1 MEETRNKR
9 KIVLTVV
16 LVLALIA
23 AAIAGTYAWLTAQ
36 DSAQNTFTVG
46 EFNDPSVKPD
56 PDNPDQPGSDSS
68 TDGFLTETKWVDLSK
83 VYQGAEI
90 AKNPNVGIGKGS
102 DDAYV
107 FVYVDNNTQAS
118 DEDIA
123 ANAPYFFLNEGWG
136 AVEADSITVGED
148 QTAYTG
154 GLFVY
159 KGGAEPYSNIFK
171 ASENADDYTG
181 EVFSEVIVPKD
192 ANLDKYAENPTMDV
206 FAYLYSV
213 QYTDT
218 EQSIPATSGE
228 GSYAAAVEAAKLWDD
243 TCAIS
248 QS

>member
-23 AAIAGTYAWLTAQ
+23 AAITGTYAWLTAQ

-46 EFNDPSVKPD
+46 EFNEPSVKPD
-56 PDNPDQPGSDSS
+56 PSDPDEPGSDPSA
-68 TDGFLTETKWVDLSK
+68 DGFLTETKWVDLSK

-90 AKNPNVGIGKGS
+90 AKNPNVGIGEGS

-118 DEDIA
+118 DSDIA
-123 ANAPYFFLNEGWG
+123 TNAPYFFLNEGWE
-136 AVEADSITVGED
+136 AVEADSIAVGED

-159 KGGAEPYSNIFK
+159 KGGTEPNSHIFK
-171 ASENADDYTG
+171 ASESDDDYTG
-181 EVFSEVIVPKD
+181 EVFSEVIVPKG
-192 ANLDKYAENPTMDV
+192 AVLDKYAEKPTMDV

-213 QYTDT
+213 QYTDAA
-218 EQSIPATSGE
+218 QSTPATSGE
-228 GSYAAAVEAAKLWDD
+228 GSYDAAVEAAKLWDD
-243 TCAIS
+243 TCASS

>member
-56 PDNPDQPGSDSS
+56 PSDPDQPGSDPSA
-68 TDGFLTETKWVDLSK
+68 DGFLTETKWVNLSK

-90 AKNPNVGIGKGS
+90 AKNPNVGIGAGS

-107 FVYVDNNTQAS
+107 FVYVDNNTQTS
-118 DEDIA
+118 NGDIA
-123 ANAPYFFLNEGWG
+123 TNAPYFFLNEDWEP
-136 AVEADSITVGED
+136 VKADSITVGEGPA
-148 QTAYTG
+148 AYTG

-159 KGGAEPYSNIFK
+159 KGSEPNSHIFK

-181 EVFSEVIVPKD
+181 EVFSEVIVPESAD
-192 ANLDKYAENPTMDV
+192 LDKYAENPTMDV

-213 QYTDT
+213 QYIDAA
-218 EQSIPATSGE
+218 QSTPAPSGE
-228 GSYAAAVEAAKLWDD
+228 GSYAAAVEAAKD
-243 TCAIS
+243 TFAIS
-248 QS
+248 

>member
-23 AAIAGTYAWLTAQ
+23 AAITGTYAWLTAQ

-46 EFNDPSVKPD
+46 EFNEPSVKPD
-56 PDNPDQPGSDSS
+56 PSNPDEPSADDPS

-90 AKNPNVGIGKGS
+90 AKNPNVGIGEGS

-123 ANAPYFFLNEGWG
+123 ANAPYFSLNEDWE
-136 AVEADSITVGED
+136 AVEADSITVGEG

-159 KGGAEPYSNIFK
+159 KGGEPNSHIFK

-181 EVFSEVIVPKD
+181 EVFSQVIVPERAD
-192 ANLDKYAENPTMDV
+192 LDKYAEKPTMDV

-213 QYTDT
+213 QYIDAA
-218 EQSIPATSGE
+218 QSTPATSGE
-228 GSYAAAVEAAKLWDD
+228 GSYAAAVEAAKLWDN
-243 TCAIS
+243 TWAS
-248 QS
+248 S

>member
-46 EFNDPSVKPD
+46 EFNEPSVEPKPD
-56 PDNPDQPGSDSS
+56 KPDEPGSDPS
-68 TDGFLTETKWVDLSK
+68 TDGFLTETKWVDFSK

-90 AKNPNVGIGKGS
+90 AKNPNVGIGEGS

-118 DEDIA
+118 DDDIA
-123 ANAPYFFLNEGWG
+123 TNAPYFFLNEGWEVVE
-136 AVEADSITVGED
+136 AVEADSIAVGEG
-148 QTAYTG
+148 QTAYAG

-159 KGGAEPYSNIFK
+159 EGGAEPYPNIFK

-181 EVFSEVIVPKD
+181 EVFSKVIVPED

-213 QYTDT
+213 QYTDA
-218 EQSIPATSGE
+218 EQSTPAPSGE
-228 GSYAAAVEAAKLWDD
+228 GSYAAAVEAAKD
-243 TCAIS
+243 TFAIS
-248 QS
+248 

>member
-46 EFNDPSVKPD
+46 EFNEPSVKPD
-56 PDNPDQPGSDSS
+56 PSNPDEPGSDPSA
-68 TDGFLTETKWVDLSK
+68 DGFLTETKWVDLSK

-90 AKNPNVGIGKGS
+90 AKNPNVGIGEGS

-118 DEDIA
+118 DSDIA
-123 ANAPYFFLNEGWG
+123 TNAPYFFLNEGWK
-136 AVEADSITVGED
+136 AVDADSITVGENQ

-159 KGGAEPYSNIFK
+159 KGGAEPNSYIFK

-181 EVFSEVIVPKD
+181 EVFSEVIVPKG

-213 QYTDT
+213 QYTNA

-228 GSYAAAVEAAKLWDD
+228 GSYDAAEEAAKHWDD

-248 QS
+248 

>member
-36 DSAQNTFTVG
+36 DNAQNTFTVG
-46 EFNDPSVKPD
+46 EFNEPSVEPKPD
-56 PDNPDQPGSDSS
+56 KPDEPGSDPS
-68 TDGFLTETKWVDLSK
+68 TDGFLTETKWVDFSK

-90 AKNPNVGIGKGS
+90 AKNPNVGIGAGS

-107 FVYVDNNTQAS
+107 FVYVDNNTQTS
-118 DEDIA
+118 NGDIA
-123 ANAPYFFLNEGWG
+123 TNAPYFFLNEGWEV
-136 AVEADSITVGED
+136 VEADSIIVGEN

-154 GLFVY
+154 GLFIY
-159 KGGAEPYSNIFK
+159 KGGEPNSHIFK

-192 ANLDKYAENPTMDV
+192 ADLDKYAEKPTMDV

-213 QYTDT
+213 QYTDAA
-218 EQSIPATSGE
+218 QSTPATSGE
-228 GSYAAAVEAAKLWDD
+228 GSYTAAVEAAKLWDD

-248 QS
+248 

>member
-23 AAIAGTYAWLTAQ
+23 AAITGTYAWLTAQ
-36 DSAQNTFTVG
+36 DRAQNTFTVG
-46 EFNDPSVKPD
+46 EFNEPSVKPD
-56 PDNPDQPGSDSS
+56 PSNPDEPGSDSS
-68 TDGFLTETKWVDLSK
+68 TDGFLTETKWVDFSK

-90 AKNPNVGIGKGS
+90 AKNPNVGIGEGS

-107 FVYVDNNTQAS
+107 FVYVDNNTQTS
-118 DEDIA
+118 YGDIA
-123 ANAPYFFLNEGWG
+123 ANAPYFFLNKGWEE
-136 AVEADSITVGED
+136 VVADSINVGES

-159 KGGAEPYSNIFK
+159 KGGTEPNSYIFK

-181 EVFSEVIVPKD
+181 EVFSKVIVPKG
-192 ANLDKYAENPTMDV
+192 ANLEKYAENPTMDV

-213 QYTDT
+213 QYTDAA
-218 EQSIPATSGE
+218 QSTPATSGE
-228 GSYAAAVEAAKLWDD
+228 GSYAAAVEAAKD
-243 TCAIS
+243 TFAIS
-248 QS
+248 

>member
-16 LVLALIA
+16 LVLALIV

-36 DSAQNTFTVG
+36 DRAQNTFTVG
-46 EFNDPSVKPD
+46 EFNEPSVKPD
-56 PDNPDQPGSDSS
+56 PSNPDEPGSDPSE
-68 TDGFLTETKWVDLSK
+68 DGFLTETKWVDLSK

-90 AKNPNVGIGKGS
+90 AKNPNVGIGEGS

-107 FVYVDNNTQAS
+107 FVYVDNNTQTS
-118 DEDIA
+118 DSDIA
-123 ANAPYFFLNEGWG
+123 TNAPYFFLNEGWK
-136 AVEADSITVGED
+136 AVDADSITVGENQ

-159 KGGAEPYSNIFK
+159 EGGEPNSHIFK

-181 EVFSEVIVPKD
+181 EVFSKVIVPKG
-192 ANLDKYAENPTMDV
+192 ANLEKYAENPTMDV

-213 QYTDT
+213 QYTDAA
-218 EQSIPATSGE
+218 QSTPAPSGE
-228 GSYAAAVEAAKLWDD
+228 GSYAAAVEAAKD
-243 TCAIS
+243 TFAIS

>member
-23 AAIAGTYAWLTAQ
+23 AAIAGTYAWLTAK

-46 EFNDPSVKPD
+46 EFNEPSVKPD
-56 PDNPDQPGSDSS
+56 PSNPDEPGSDSS
-68 TDGFLTETKWVDLSK
+68 TDGFLTETKWVNFSK

-107 FVYVDNNTQAS
+107 FVYVDNNTQTS
-118 DEDIA
+118 DGDIA
-123 ANAPYFFLNEGWG
+123 TSAPYFFLNEDWEP
-136 AVEADSITVGED
+136 VDADSTTVGEN
-148 QTAYTG
+148 QRTAYTG

-159 KGGAEPYSNIFK
+159 KGGAEPNSHIFK

-181 EVFSEVIVPKD
+181 EVFSQVIVPERAD
-192 ANLDKYAENPTMDV
+192 LDKYAENPTMDV

-213 QYTDT
+213 QYIDAA
-218 EQSIPATSGE
+218 QSTPAPSGE
-228 GSYAAAVEAAKLWDD
+228 GSYAAAVEAAKD
-243 TCAIS
+243 TFAIS
-248 QS
+248 

>member
-16 LVLALIA
+16 LVLALIV

-36 DSAQNTFTVG
+36 DSAKNTFTVG
-46 EFNDPSVKPD
+46 EFNEPNVKPD
-56 PDNPDQPGSDSS
+56 PDKPDEPGSDPSV
-68 TDGFLTETKWVDLSK
+68 DGFLTETKWVNLSK

-90 AKNPNVGIGKGS
+90 AKNPNVGIGAGS

-123 ANAPYFFLNEGWG
+123 ANAPYFSLNEDWEP
-136 AVEADSITVGED
+136 VEADSITVGGG

-159 KGGAEPYSNIFK
+159 KGGEPNSHIFK

-181 EVFSEVIVPKD
+181 EVFSQVIVPERAD
-192 ANLDKYAENPTMDV
+192 LDKYAEKPTMDV

-213 QYTDT
+213 QYIDAA
-218 EQSIPATSGE
+218 QSTPAPSGE
-228 GSYAAAVEAAKLWDD
+228 GSYAAAVEAAKGWDD

>member
-23 AAIAGTYAWLTAQ
+23 AAITGTYAWLTAQ

-46 EFNDPSVKPD
+46 EFNEPSVKPD
-56 PDNPDQPGSDSS
+56 PSNPDEPGSDPSA
-68 TDGFLTETKWVDLSK
+68 DGFLTETKWVNLSK

-90 AKNPNVGIGKGS
+90 AKNPNVGIGEGS

-118 DEDIA
+118 DSDIA
-123 ANAPYFFLNEGWG
+123 TNAPYFFLNARWE
-136 AVEADSITVGED
+136 AVEADSIIVGED

-159 KGGAEPYSNIFK
+159 KGTEPNSYIFK
-171 ASENADDYTG
+171 ASESDDDYTG
-181 EVFSEVIVPKD
+181 EVFSQVIVPED
-192 ANLDKYAENPTMDV
+192 ADLDEYAENPTMDV

-213 QYTDT
+213 QYTDAAQNT
-218 EQSIPATSGE
+218 PATSGE
-228 GSYAAAVEAAKLWDD
+228 GSYAAAVEAAKD
-243 TCAIS
+243 TFAIS